1 MLFVARKIV
10 FVHQNFAGG
19 LAIAAPL
26 GRNGIGFVVQRRAR
40 CDARR
45 ASLQCNGAAIA
56 RQNRRKSCTLLRKSL

>member
-1 MLFVARKIV
+1 MLFAARKIV
-10 FVHQNFAGG
+10 FVHQNFVGG

-40 CDARR
+40 CDARK

-56 RQNRRKSCTLLRKSL
+56 RQKRRKSCTLSWESV